1 MLQSFVGLKRSN
13 RDNNKLQAFDQVEAP
28 KKVVQKAGLMML
40 KADHTAKGGKRK
52 NQTINGGSGHLTIM
66 FRCDSGEMQ

>member
-1 MLQSFVGLKRSN
+1 M
-13 RDNNKLQAFDQVEAP
+13 EAS

-40 KADHTAKGGKRK
+40 KADHTAKDGKRE
-52 NQTINGGSGHLTIM
+52 NQTINGGPGHLTIM